1 MVGLGSLGRAFDEA
15 DEGQWVVKDGT
26 LKTESASARRSTLER
41 GVQDSKP
48 DAELELKSFGQ
59 LATAQMAIE
68 PAGGHSRLWEAAS
81 FLELTRGRGAASG
94 SPKTHRDHL
103 LAFPTHRRGVGRLQ
117 STEWFCPWIAL

>member
-1 MVGLGSLGRAFDEA
+1 MDTPYRTQYDMVSGTCIHVQTRGR
-15 DEGQWVVKDGT
+15 
-26 LKTESASARRSTLER
+26 KTESASARRSTLER

-48 DAELELKSFGQ
+48 DAELELKNFRQ
-59 LATAQMAIE
+59 LAMAQMAIE